1 MPFIRQ
7 GVKETKGKLPIWE
20 VINMYFLNKA
30 DQAANLE
37 AKLLRLDLQTFADPE
52 PTPPGEPT
60 PPAEPTPPPVD
71 PTPADPEPPAKT
83 FTQEDVNSLVAK
95 EAKKAQEKLLKQ
107 LGVEDFNNAKDG
119 LSKFKEWQESQ
130 KTEAQKQA
138 DRLKDLETNF
148 STASD
153 ENATLKA
160 QISAMKAGVLA
171 ESVEDV
177 VTLAKTMVNDDLN
190 MDAAIAKIV
199 EKYPHFAQQQE
210 KVDDP
215 KPSFS
220 TGKHE
225 KQPSS
230 EMDAWLEAFG
240 VKKQ

>member
-7 GVKETKGKLPIWE
+7 GVKETKGKLPTRE
-20 VINMYFLNKA
+20 VIIMYFLNKA

-37 AKLLRLDLQTFADPE
+37 GKLLRLNLQTFADPE

-60 PPAEPTPPPVD
+60 PPAEPTPQAELK
-71 PTPADPEPPAKT
+71 TADPEPSSKT

-107 LGVEDFNNAKDG
+107 LGVEDFNNAKEG
-119 LSKFKEWQESQ
+119 LNKFKEWQESQ
-130 KTEAQKQA
+130 KTEAEKQA
-138 DRLKDLETNF
+138 ERLKELEANYSNTSN
-148 STASD
+148 

-177 VTLAKTMVNDDLN
+177 VTLAKTMVNDDLD

>member
-1 MPFIRQ
+1 
-7 GVKETKGKLPIWE
+7 
-20 VINMYFLNKA
+20 MYFLNKA

-37 AKLLRLDLQTFADPE
+37 GKLLRLNLQTFADPE

-60 PPAEPTPPPVD
+60 PPAEPTPQAEPK
-71 PTPADPEPPAKT
+71 TADSEPPSKT

-107 LGVEDFNNAKDG
+107 LGVEDFNNAKEG
-119 LSKFKEWQESQ
+119 LTKFKEWQESQ
-130 KTEAQKQA
+130 KTEAEKQA
-138 DRLKDLETNF
+138 ERLKELEANYSNTSN
-148 STASD
+148 
-153 ENATLKA
+153 ENTTLKA

-177 VTLAKTMVNDDLN
+177 VTLAKTMVNDDLD

-210 KVDDP
+210 QVDDP
-215 KPSFS
+215 KPSF
-220 TGKHE
+220 TIGKHE

>member
-1 MPFIRQ
+1 
-7 GVKETKGKLPIWE
+7 
-20 VINMYFLNKA
+20 MYFLNKA

-37 AKLLRLDLQTFADPE
+37 GKLLRLNLQTFADPE

-60 PPAEPTPPPVD
+60 PPPAESKPT
-71 PTPADPEPPAKT
+71 DPEPPTKT

-107 LGVEDFNNAKDG
+107 LGVEDFNNAKEG
-119 LSKFKEWQESQ
+119 LNKFKEWQESQ
-130 KTEAQKQA
+130 KTEAEKQA
-138 DRLKDLETNF
+138 ERLKELETNY
-148 STASD
+148 SNTSN

-177 VTLAKTMVNDDLN
+177 VTLAKTMVNDDLD

-210 KVDDP
+210 KVDEP

>member
-1 MPFIRQ
+1 MNLL
-7 GVKETKGKLPIWE
+7 KKS
-20 VINMYFLNKA
+20 
-30 DQAANLE
+30 DQAVKLEDNL
-37 AKLLRLDLQTFADPE
+37 LQLDLQFYAENDV
-52 PTPPGEPT
+52 PPGDNPPEDTPLNDSPTVDKPEDT
-60 PPAEPTPPPVD
+60 PPA
-71 PTPADPEPPAKT
+71 KK
-83 FTQEDVNSLVAK
+83 FTQEDVNNLVSK

-107 LGVEDFNNAKDG
+107 LGVEDFNNAKEG
-119 LSKFKEWQESQ
+119 LNKFKEWQESQ
-130 KTEAQKQA
+130 KTEAEKQA
-138 DRLKDLETNF
+138 ERLQELETNY
-148 STASD
+148 SNTSN

-177 VTLAKTMVNDDLN
+177 VTLAKTMVNDDLD

-210 KVDDP
+210 KVDEP

>member
-1 MPFIRQ
+1 M
-7 GVKETKGKLPIWE
+7 GGLYMNLLKKS
-20 VINMYFLNKA
+20 
-30 DQAANLE
+30 DQAVKLEDNLL
-37 AKLLRLDLQTFADPE
+37 KLDLQFYAENDV
-52 PTPPGEPT
+52 PPGDNPPKDTPLNDSPTVDKPEDT
-60 PPAEPTPPPVD
+60 PPA
-71 PTPADPEPPAKT
+71 KK
-83 FTQEDVNSLVAK
+83 FTQEDVNNLVAK

-107 LGVEDFNNAKDG
+107 LGVEDFNNAKEG
-119 LSKFKEWQESQ
+119 LNKFKEWQESQ
-130 KTEAQKQA
+130 KTEAEKQA
-138 DRLKDLETNF
+138 ERLKELETNY
-148 STASD
+148 SNTSN

-177 VTLAKTMVNDDLN
+177 VTLAKTMVNDDLD

-210 KVDDP
+210 KVDEP

-225 KQPSS
+225 KQPLS

>member
-1 MPFIRQ
+1 MNLL
-7 GVKETKGKLPIWE
+7 KKS
-20 VINMYFLNKA
+20 
-30 DQAANLE
+30 DQAVKLEDNLL
-37 AKLLRLDLQTFADPE
+37 KLDLQFYAENDV
-52 PTPPGEPT
+52 PPGDNPPKDTPLNDSPTVDKPEDT
-60 PPAEPTPPPVD
+60 PPA
-71 PTPADPEPPAKT
+71 KK
-83 FTQEDVNSLVAK
+83 FTQEDVNNLVAK

-107 LGVEDFNNAKDG
+107 LGVEDFNNAKEG
-119 LSKFKEWQESQ
+119 LNKFKEWQESQ
-130 KTEAQKQA
+130 KTEAEKQA
-138 DRLKDLETNF
+138 ERLKELETNY
-148 STASD
+148 SNTSN

-177 VTLAKTMVNDDLN
+177 VTLAKTMVNDDLD

-210 KVDDP
+210 KVDEP

-225 KQPSS
+225 KQPLS